1 MRFASVCTPSQ
12 FAPGNTDA
20 KCGTRAK
27 TYICIIYCCR
37 KLKLACVL
45 LGSECEHPQP
55 HTHTIT
61 VLTSFRQFSPKLKRH
76 HSSMCQCY
84 REHILLIMMHTV
96 QYAYAHQYN
105 ACVANTYIVKLK
117 PIRNIPCAQM
127 RLKPMLSAS
136 KRSASRSAPQRESS
150 NASGS
155 CERCGGR
162 GPDTTCFPSGA
173 LNNTK
178 KINANANT
186 NRRKQNALAES
197 RQHTRHT
204 RHTRAQLLRNCI
216 VKRACVLKPAQAL
229 AHTHSLARTHL
240 GQQKWY

>member
-1 MRFASVCTPSQ
+1 M
-12 FAPGNTDA
+12 
-20 KCGTRAK
+20 
-27 TYICIIYCCR
+27 
-37 KLKLACVL
+37 
-45 LGSECEHPQP
+45 
-55 HTHTIT
+55 
-61 VLTSFRQFSPKLKRH
+61 
-76 HSSMCQCY
+76 SMCQCY
-84 REHILLIMMHTV
+84 REHVLLIMMHTV

-136 KRSASRSAPQRESS
+136 KRSASRSAPLRS
-150 NASGS
+150 A
-155 CERCGGR
+155 RAATHRGR
-162 GPDTTCFPSGA
+162 VNGVVVAGQTQLVSPSGA
-173 LNNTK
+173 LNNK
-178 KINANANT
+178 QKINANANT

-197 RQHTRHT
+197 RQHT

-240 GQQKWY
+240 GQHKWY